1 MEPTGTSHILTGN
14 TNLVR
19 VDQRLADLKDAAIRL
34 EASFL
39 AEVLKSAGMG
49 MPRDAFGGGHGE
61 EQFASLLVQEQAE
74 RIAQAGGIGLAET
87 IFDALKRQPDA

>member
-1 MEPTGTSHILTGN
+1 MDPVGPLHTLASIESPSGSE
-14 TNLVR
+14 R
-19 VDQRLADLKDAAIRL
+19 RLAELKDAAIRL

-74 RIAQAGGIGLAET
+74 RIARAGGIGLAET
-87 IFDALKRQPDA
+87 IFNALKRLPDA

>member
-1 MEPTGTSHILTGN
+1 MEPIGAPHLLASPVSGAGT
-14 TNLVR
+14 
-19 VDQRLADLKDAAIRL
+19 DPRLAELRDAAIRL

-74 RIAQAGGIGLAET
+74 RVSLAGGIGLAEA
-87 IFDALKRQPDA
+87 IFNALKRLPDA

>member
-1 MEPTGTSHILTGN
+1 MEPAGSPFPLVN
-14 TNLVR
+14 TPFQGSS
-19 VDQRLADLKDAAIRL
+19 DPGLAELKDAAIRL

-61 EQFASLLVQEQAE
+61 EQFASLLVQEQADL
-74 RIAQAGGIGLAET
+74 IARAGGIGLAES
-87 IFDALKRQPDA
+87 IFDALKRLPDA

>member
-1 MEPTGTSHILTGN
+1 MEISGTGHLSPGTPAGD
-14 TNLVR
+14 R
-19 VDQRLADLKDAAIRL
+19 ADQRLADLKEAAIRL

-61 EQFASLLVQEQAE
+61 EQFASLLVREQAE
-74 RIAQAGGIGLAET
+74 QLARAGGIGLAET
-87 IFDALKRQPDA
+87 IFDARKRQTDA